1 MKIDDQS
8 ETAVVRILVCNATA
22 ANQLK
27 AAAALIQGLPG
38 VFRVGVDLATAQ
50 LEILFQYPTAG
61 LLREIYAMVRLVN
74 TEIVALKVY

>member
-1 MKIDDQS
+1 MKIDEHS
-8 ETAVVRILVCNATA
+8 ETAVLRMLVCNGTA

-27 AAAALIQGLPG
+27 AAAALIRGLPG
-38 VFRVGVDLATAQ
+38 VFRVGVDSAASQ

-61 LLREIYAMVRLVN
+61 LLRDIYAMVRLVN